1 MSAVETIT
9 RPTQPDIEYHPDFAK
24 YQERTRLRLESGNLQ
39 TDVPT
44 GFPSQLISPLVWKG
58 KDIEKRSDWAY
69 HLNDGQLDE
78 IDAALN
84 SFKGMHLETSRAK
97 QKLIL

>member
-24 YQERTRLRLESGNLQ
+24 YQERTRLRLRSGNLQ

-44 GFPSQLISPLVWKG
+44 GFPPQLDSSLVWEG
-58 KDIEKRSDWAY
+58 KDVEKRSDWAY
-69 HLNDGQLDE
+69 QLNDSQLDE
-78 IDAALN
+78 IDAALHN
-84 SFKGMHLETSRAK
+84 FKGTHIE
-97 QKLIL
+97 KLVREPDKS